1 MTPAVDQL
9 RGAGVEFEVVH
20 YDHDPAA
27 ESYGDEA
34 AEKLGLDPDEVF
46 KTLIAEV
53 DESVLVAAIV
63 PTSARLDLKLL
74 ARAAGAKRA
83 RMADPQAAQRS
94 SGYVLGGISPFGQ
107 RQPLTTYVDETADAF
122 TSINVSGGRRGLE
135 IRISPADLQT
145 VLNAV
150 IAPIASF

>member
-9 RGAGVEFEVVH
+9 RAAGVAFETLQ
-20 YDHDPAA
+20 YDHDPDV

-34 AEKLGLDPDEVF
+34 AVQLGLDPDEVF

-63 PTSARLDLKLL
+63 PTSTRLDLKRL
-74 ARAAGAKRA
+74 ARAAGGKRA
-83 RMADPQAAQRS
+83 RMADPQVAQRS

-107 RQPLTTYVDETADAF
+107 RKHLPTYLDETAEAF
-122 TSINVSGGRRGLE
+122 AVINVSGGRRGLE
-135 IRISPADLQT
+135 VRLAPADLRA
-145 VLNAV
+145 VLHAV
-150 IAPIASF
+150 VAPIASF